1 MSISY
6 TFNGSGKIRF
16 FGCPIINLNS
26 LYPSKFAIG
35 EVLYILRKARLGVFE
50 KIGVKKVNLF
60 FKGHQPIFMYKD
72 TFNRIHDEN
81 TLCRYPE
88 AQQEAESFKNYLEE
102 LIMKIGGCGV
112 SQYYTSS
119 VTSPNDVPVG
129 VTLKKLKNLVN
140 KMKSNSFKTEFIN
153 SDIKAAEILKEIE
166 RVLLDGGTP

>member
-1 MSISY
+1 MQNIQYSF
-6 TFNGSGKIRF
+6 TGSGKIRF
-16 FGCPIINLNS
+16 FGCPIINLNR
-26 LYPSKFAIG
+26 LYPSKFIVG

-60 FKGHQPIFMYKD
+60 FKGDEPIFMYKD

-81 TLCRYPE
+81 ALCRQVE
-88 AQQEAESFKNYLEE
+88 AQQEAESFKNYVEE

-119 VTSPNDVPVG
+119 VSSSPSSVPVG

-140 KMKSNSFKTEFIN
+140 KMKSNSCE
-153 SDIKAAEILKEIE
+153 
-166 RVLLDGGTP
+166 